1 MGEYEELFQFAAKAG
16 ALEGYLY
23 EREKVEPLYDWVGNI
38 EKMYASLPDN
48 VKRDIRN
55 EFSRVLTRTLT
66 YGGKVLEEE
75 IRTRLN
81 NLLPKTSESENIN
94 EGDI

>member
-1 MGEYEELFQFAAKAG
+1 MGVYEELFKFAAKAG

-23 EREKVEPLYDWVGNI
+23 EREKIEPLHDWVSNI

-48 VKRDIRN
+48 VKDDIKN
-55 EFSRVLTRTLT
+55 EFSTVLRRILK
-66 YGGKVLEEE
+66 YGRGVLEEE

-81 NLLPKTSESENIN
+81 NLLSAL
-94 EGDI
+94 

>member
-1 MGEYEELFQFAAKAG
+1 MGEYEELFKFAAKAG

-23 EREKVEPLYDWVGNI
+23 EREKVEPLYNWISNI
-38 EKMYASLPDN
+38 ERMYASLPDN
-48 VKRDIRN
+48 IRGDIRN
-55 EFSRVLTRTLT
+55 ELSNILTRTLT

-81 NLLPKTSESENIN
+81 NLLLAP
-94 EGDI
+94 

>member
-1 MGEYEELFQFAAKAG
+1 MGQYEELFKFAAKAG

-23 EREKVEPLYDWVGNI
+23 EREKVEPLYDWVSNM
-38 EKMYASLPDN
+38 ERMYAGLPDN
-48 VKRDIRN
+48 VKEDIRN
-55 EFSRVLTRTLT
+55 ELSSVLTRTLT

-81 NLLPKTSESENIN
+81 NLLLAL
-94 EGDI
+94 

>member
-1 MGEYEELFQFAAKAG
+1 MGENEELFRFAAKSG

-23 EREKVEPLYDWVGNI
+23 EREKVEPLHNWVGNI
-38 EKMYASLPDN
+38 EKMYASLPDS

-55 EFSRVLTRTLT
+55 EFSGVLTRTLT

-75 IRTRLN
+75 VITKLN
-81 NLLPKTSESENIN
+81 NLLSTV
-94 EGDI
+94 